1 MSSAS
6 LTHHVRKM
14 TSAVA
19 VIGNILSHYNKHLYV
34 FLIPY
39 ICFHFFPAGS
49 KITSLILGWATI
61 PLGMM
66 ARPFGGYF
74 FGKVGDSKGRETAL
88 GIALFGIS
96 FCTLAMV
103 FIPSYQTVGAL
114 SPMLLIFTR
123 MGYNFFSAGSTS
135 GSFVT
140 VLSKSCSSTLGIW
153 SGIHTSSSV
162 VGILIA
168 CFSVNLL
175 ALFGSVETSW
185 RLLYVLGLVAG
196 LVGYYLKK
204 AYKKPGSSSSQ
215 PQEARYSFAQLINS
229 YKRPLLMVTAAAAY
243 LRIMYEFSIG
253 FLNGYIP
260 IISNLPQKM
269 VTSFDTAILLG
280 NVFLLPIFGLIV
292 DRWGA
297 KRIMVIAI
305 VGILLVSPVSLY
317 LIPHAPLPAVLGMK
331 MTLAFLS
338 MLFAVPA
345 AVWNFKISPKACRF
359 SVIALGSA
367 IGTQLAGTS
376 NALCLYLY
384 KITEI
389 PMSPALFPIAFSV
402 FFLLVLKRSVPES
415 QLEAVN
421 T

>member
-19 VIGNILSHYNKHLYV
+19 VIGNTLSHYNKHLYV

-49 KITSLILGWATI
+49 KVTSLILGWATI

-66 ARPFGGYF
+66 SRPFGGYF
-74 FGKVGDSKGRETAL
+74 FGKVGESKGRETAL

-140 VLSKSCSSTLGIW
+140 VLSKSSPSTLGIW
-153 SGIHTSSSV
+153 SGIHSSSSV

-185 RLLYVLGLVAG
+185 RLLYLLGLV
-196 LVGYYLKK
+196 
-204 AYKKPGSSSSQ
+204 
-215 PQEARYSFAQLINS
+215 R
-229 YKRPLLMVTAAAAY
+229 RTRWLL
-243 LRIMYEFSIG
+243 L
-253 FLNGYIP
+253 
-260 IISNLPQKM
+260 
-269 VTSFDTAILLG
+269 
-280 NVFLLPIFGLIV
+280 
-292 DRWGA
+292 
-297 KRIMVIAI
+297 
-305 VGILLVSPVSLY
+305 
-317 LIPHAPLPAVLGMK
+317 
-331 MTLAFLS
+331 
-338 MLFAVPA
+338 
-345 AVWNFKISPKACRF
+345 
-359 SVIALGSA
+359 
-367 IGTQLAGTS
+367 
-376 NALCLYLY
+376 
-384 KITEI
+384 
-389 PMSPALFPIAFSV
+389 
-402 FFLLVLKRSVPES
+402 
-415 QLEAVN
+415 
-421 T
+421 